1 MFPKKQSFTYLCVP
15 SDFHLLPG
23 ILSTQTSYPII
34 GMSQSAIKHRLSPLI
49 FLICIRRKLRL
60 PIYPPNT
67 RCTCGHH
74 NHDVFGDHAFCCDKV
89 SKKRTHN
96 NIATDFAIILSPALE
111 QAGYNY
117 PNTKLEIEMHL
128 HLRSDPTARP
138 FDISFNPN
146 PTSHHCCPYTTI
158 GADITITGTTP
169 PLKRQTS
176 EDIIQSITAN
186 ADHHL
191 QMHERRKLGRITKPA
206 TPTTPP
212 VHGDKVIGELY
223 NKNMVLI
230 PITIDPF
237 ACFGPMFQSFLTS
250 TESRPQEPWFT
261 THHNNKFNRPYANLM
276 YERAS
281 KPPCTLGSLT
291 SADFFWKQSDPPT

>member
-34 GMSQSAIKHRLSPLI
+34 GMSRSAIKHRLSPLS

-74 NHDVFGDHAFCCDKV
+74 DHDVFGDHAFCCDKG

-96 NIATDFAIILSPALE
+96 TIATDFAIILSPALA
-111 QAGYNY
+111 QAGYIY
-117 PNTKLEIEMHL
+117 PNTKLDIETHL

-146 PTSHHCCPYTTI
+146 PYYLIPSIGTSRIHPHKHQI
-158 GADITITGTTP
+158 GHRNASTP
-169 PLKRQTS
+169 P
-176 EDIIQSITAN
+176 I
-186 ADHHL
+186 
-191 QMHERRKLGRITKPA
+191 
-206 TPTTPP
+206 
-212 VHGDKVIGELY
+212 
-223 NKNMVLI
+223 
-230 PITIDPF
+230 
-237 ACFGPMFQSFLTS
+237 
-250 TESRPQEPWFT
+250 
-261 THHNNKFNRPYANLM
+261 
-276 YERAS
+276 
-281 KPPCTLGSLT
+281 
-291 SADFFWKQSDPPT
+291 